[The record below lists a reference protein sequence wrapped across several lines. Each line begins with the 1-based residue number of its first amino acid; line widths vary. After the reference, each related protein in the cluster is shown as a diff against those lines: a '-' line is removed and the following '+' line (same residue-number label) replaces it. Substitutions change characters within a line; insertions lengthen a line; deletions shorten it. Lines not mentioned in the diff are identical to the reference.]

1 MQVACTLGGEEGL
14 LQSAGAWGGAA
25 TTGMGSERW
34 LRAVDVIEVPPA
46 PAPGTW

>member
-1 MQVACTLGGEEGL
+1 MHPGGGGGAFTKCGCLG
-14 LQSAGAWGGAA
+14 GGAA